1 MSNIY
6 TCKLN
11 VYTCKL
17 RKNFVEAYADS
28 ELELNPENYLY
39 CDDEYE
45 LRDAIEDDLYDAMN
59 TGDVEY
65 DYSESE
71 MDIPDEFIAEWKKLK
86 GNG

>member
-6 TCKLN
+6 TCKLH
-11 VYTCKL
+11 
-17 RKNFVEAYADS
+17 KNFVEAYADS

-39 CDDEYE
+39 CDDEDE
-45 LRDAIEDDLYDAMN
+45 LRDAVEEDLYDVMN
-59 TGDVEY
+59 TGDVDY

-71 MDIPDEFIAEWKKLK
+71 MNIPDEFIIEWKKLK

>member
-6 TCKLN
+6 TCKLH
-11 VYTCKL
+11 
-17 RKNFVEAYADS
+17 KNFVEAYADS

-39 CDDEYE
+39 CDDEDE
-45 LRDAIEDDLYDAMN
+45 LRDAVEEDLYDVMN
-59 TGDVEY
+59 TGDVDY

-71 MDIPDEFIAEWKKLK
+71 IDIPDEFIAEWKKLK